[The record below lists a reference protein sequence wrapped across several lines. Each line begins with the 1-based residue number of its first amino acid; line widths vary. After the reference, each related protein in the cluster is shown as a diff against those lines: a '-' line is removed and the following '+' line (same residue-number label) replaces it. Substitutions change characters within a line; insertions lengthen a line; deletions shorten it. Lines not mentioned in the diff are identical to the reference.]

1 IEINDRKAGLSL
13 TINTKRVNGKKARQR
28 AFWLT
33 NAGPRKKKIKRRKKT
48 AVKRRKTFPFQLR
61 RTAPFP
67 DGRRSRE
74 GRGAAL
80 KKSELTCRKRLNGN
94 P

>member
-1 IEINDRKAGLSL
+1 MSL

-48 AVKRRKTFPFQLR
+48 AVKRSAFNCGEQRRFQ
-61 RTAPFP
+61 TV
-67 DGRRSRE
+67 DGQE
-74 GRGAAL
+74 KDAAQ
-80 KKSELTCRKRLNGN
+80 R
-94 P
+94 

>member
-1 IEINDRKAGLSL
+1 MSL
-13 TINTKRVNGKKARQR
+13 TINTKRVNGKKELQR

-33 NAGPRKKKIKRRKKT
+33 NAGARKKRIERRKKT
-48 AVKRRKTFPFQLR
+48 AVKRRKTFRFQLR

-67 DGRRSRE
+67 DGRRSKE

-80 KKSELTCRKRLNGN
+80 KKIRTYLPEKIKR
-94 P
+94 